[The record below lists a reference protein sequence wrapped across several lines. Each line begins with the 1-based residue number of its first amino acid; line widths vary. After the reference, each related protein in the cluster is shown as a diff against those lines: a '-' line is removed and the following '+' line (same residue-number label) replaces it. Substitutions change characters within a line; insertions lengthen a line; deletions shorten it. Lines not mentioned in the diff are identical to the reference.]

1 MQAPRQ
7 TVEPFKLLR
16 LPRRFPVDGTKPL
29 NFRSIERILAATAL
43 ACAFVCEASAGLAET
58 GAIMIAID
66 KMRPGAAPT
75 DFEFAR
81 TGRGGPAQWT
91 VTSDTSAAVGLA
103 IEQVSTDTT
112 DYRFPLAIYQPV
124 LASNVDVTLRFK
136 AVTGKVDQ
144 AGGIAV
150 RLSDPDNYYV
160 ARANALE
167 DNVRFYRVVKG
178 QRSQIEGANTKVTAN
193 EWHQLGLRA
202 EGPRFTITF
211 DGKELFTA
219 TDRTMASA
227 GKVALWTKADS
238 VTRFDGIEIRTVP

>member
-16 LPRRFPVDGTKPL
+16 VPRRFPVDGTKPL
-29 NFRSIERILAATAL
+29 NFQSIKRILAATAL
-43 ACAFVCEASAGLAET
+43 ACACACAASAGLAEA
-58 GAIMIAID
+58 GAIMITID
-66 KMRPGAAPT
+66 KMTPGAAPT
-75 DFEFAR
+75 DFEFGR
-81 TGRGGPAQWT
+81 TGQGGPAQWT

-103 IEQVSTDTT
+103 IEQTSTDRT
-112 DYRFPLAIYQPV
+112 DYRFPLAIYQSV
-124 LASNVDVTLRFK
+124 VASNVDVTIRFK
-136 AVTGKVDQ
+136 PVTGKVDQ

-160 ARANALE
+160 ARANAVE

-178 QRSQIEGANTKVTAN
+178 QRVQIEGANTKVTAN

-202 EGPRFTITF
+202 QGPRFTITF
-211 DGKELFTA
+211 DGKQLFTA
-219 TDRTMASA
+219 TDRTIANA

-238 VTRFDGIEIRTVP
+238 VTRFDGIEIRTLP